1 MRFKETAIDRRYSQK
16 GVTLMELLVVM
27 GIMSVLLAI
36 AIPGMDIIQTS
47 RLNGAARTVWRDT
60 HLARVTAVK
69 ENREIHV
76 VFSGQGYHFERV
88 YDSQDNEIFF
98 ARDIAEEFRDDS
110 IGITNRYGNQSFSLN
125 FRSKGTMNPPSQTVR
140 VSLGDQTR
148 QFTVLSSGRIGGIHE
163 PS

>member
-1 MRFKETAIDRRYSQK
+1 MRLCAMAIDRRYSQK

-36 AIPGMDIIQTS
+36 AIPRMDIIQIS
-47 RLNGAARTVWRDT
+47 RLNGAARTVWRDM

-69 ENREIHV
+69 ENMEIHV
-76 VFSGQGYHFERV
+76 VFSGQRYHFERV
-88 YDSQDNEIFF
+88 FDSQDNEVFF
-98 ARDIAEEFRDDS
+98 VRDIADEFRDDA
-110 IGITNRYGNQSFSLN
+110 IGIANRYGNQSFSLN
-125 FRSKGTMNPPSQTVR
+125 FRSKGTMNPPSQTIR